1 MPYPKYL
8 SVLDTG
14 LDSAKGRAG
23 LLCLLQI
30 TEGGH
35 PSLIPG
41 RGMLYS
47 DPHLSALRLKR
58 HSPPPVDPHLMGSRN
73 RSRGIGAWPERGYVL
88 LVCVRYDTRS
98 RGVWRP
104 LCPRWN
110 LLLLHLFSR
119 DPCSGLA
126 VIFLLALHGWLFR
139 ITEWA
144 RQGKLAG
151 FHITT

>member
-1 MPYPKYL
+1 M
-8 SVLDTG
+8 
-14 LDSAKGRAG
+14 
-23 LLCLLQI
+23 
-30 TEGGH
+30 
-35 PSLIPG
+35 IPG

-73 RSRGIGAWPERGYVL
+73 RSRGIGAWPEGLRPSCL
-88 LVCVRYDTRS
+88 RALRYTFPGS
-98 RGVWRP
+98 LRP
-104 LCPRWN
+104 LCSRWN

-119 DPCSGLA
+119 DPGSGLA